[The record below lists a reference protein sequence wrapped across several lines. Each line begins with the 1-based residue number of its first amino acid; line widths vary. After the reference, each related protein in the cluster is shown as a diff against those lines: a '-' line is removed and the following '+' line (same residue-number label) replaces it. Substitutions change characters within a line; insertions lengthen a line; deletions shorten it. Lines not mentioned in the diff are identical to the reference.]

1 MEEKSQKVRSTQFL
15 ALDNPTV
22 AQLAHTQASDLTAL
36 VELATMSRSTSP
48 PSAAVTKKTQN
59 DNEWAATA
67 AAAEEKMK
75 PVEVDVLREG
85 EGGHE
90 WPDGSLYE
98 GSWKVTVLCCSPPPP
113 QHTSTHSWPPYSS
126 TSFAHNVMPAL
137 CGVSSSFHSLCFK
150 SSCSADS
157 HNHQ

>member
-1 MEEKSQKVRSTQFL
+1 MEGNCQKVRSTQFL

-98 GSWKVTVLCCSPPPP
+98 GSWKVTVLCCTPPPTP
-113 QHTSTHSWPPYSS
+113 THI
-126 TSFAHNVMPAL
+126 NAL
-137 CGVSSSFHSLCFK
+137 L
-150 SSCSADS
+150 ATLL
-157 HNHQ
+157 